1 LKPIDWIER
10 AAGYFILSWGWKR
23 AMLAFA
29 AGALSALS
37 MPPFDFFPVMF
48 LTFPALVWLMDGV
61 AAEPEKGIFA
71 RMRHGFSVG
80 WCFGF
85 GYFLAGLWWIGSA
98 FLVDAGV
105 FAWLLPFA
113 VLLLPAGLALFWGLG
128 TMLARLV
135 WKDGFARIAALAAG
149 LGLAEYL
156 RGNLLTGFPWNTV
169 GEAAMTMPLTM
180 QKASLL
186 GLYGVTL
193 LAIAIFSLPALLV
206 PKISAGGRRYII
218 GALVLI
224 AADLAFGAW
233 RLASIPQSFAEKV
246 SIRLVQPAIDQA
258 EKWSPDME
266 ARNFQTLMDLS
277 VQATSNEKQGLSG
290 TTLLVWPETAF
301 PFLLTERRDALS
313 ALAAML
319 PDGTTLVA
327 GAVRVEPPAPGRK
340 HELAFNSVYTIDSAG
355 EITGAADKVHLV
367 PFGEYLPFQDIA
379 EGLGLEQLTQMRGGF
394 EAGSGRTL
402 LDGGAAGRF
411 LPLIC
416 YEIIFPGVADNGAG
430 RPAFILNLTNDA
442 WFGMT
447 PGPYQHWRQAVLRGV
462 EAGLPVVRSA
472 NSGISSVSDAA
483 GRIVGKIPLG
493 VRGVVDAPLPA
504 TSVLTMYSKYG
515 NSLFLSLLAVLFA
528 FALIPARRW

>member
-1 LKPIDWIER
+1 MPVSRRWPR
-10 AAGYFILSWGWKR
+10 A
-23 AMLAFA
+23 LAW
-29 AGALSALS
+29 
-37 MPPFDFFPVMF
+37 PN
-48 LTFPALVWLMDGV
+48 T
-61 AAEPEKGIFA
+61 
-71 RMRHGFSVG
+71 
-80 WCFGF
+80 
-85 GYFLAGLWWIGSA
+85 
-98 FLVDAGV
+98 
-105 FAWLLPFA
+105 FA
-113 VLLLPAGLALFWGLG
+113 V
-128 TMLARLV
+128 RV
-135 WKDGFARIAALAAG
+135 
-149 LGLAEYL
+149 
-156 RGNLLTGFPWNTV
+156 LTGFPWNTI
-169 GEAAMTMPLTM
+169 GEAAMTIPLTM

-186 GLYGVTL
+186 GLHGVSL
-193 LAIAIFSLPALLV
+193 LAVVLFSLPAMLV
-206 PKISAGGRRYII
+206 PRISAGGRRYLA
-218 GALVLI
+218 GGLLVI

-233 RLASIPQSFAEKV
+233 RMSTIPQSFAENV

-313 ALAAML
+313 ALAAMI
-319 PDGTTLVA
+319 PDGTTLAA

-402 LDGGAAGRF
+402 LEGGAAGKF

-416 YEIIFPGVADNGAG
+416 YEIIFPNLVLGGAE
-430 RPAFILNLTNDA
+430 RPSFILNLTNDA

-483 GRIVGKIPLG
+483 GRIVDKIPLG
-493 VRGVVDAPLPA
+493 VRGVVDVALPN
-504 TSVLTMYSKYG
+504 TSVDTPFSKYG
-515 NSLFLSLLAVLFA
+515 NSLFIALLAVLFS
-528 FALIPARRW
+528 FAVIPARRW